1 MLRNNIEFKAR
12 DVMRKLILFFVLL
25 ACSMQL
31 MAQKW
36 VRVNSVGYLPADVKV
51 AVFISTEDT
60 PAEQFDVCD
69 AVTGKVVYTGT
80 VKAVSGKKWGM
91 KSAYRLN
98 FSDVKGEGGYYIECA
113 GAKSPNFRIGADVY
127 DGLADYMLVYMRQ
140 QRCGDNPYT
149 DTLCHQHDGYIVDH
163 PTRNGEKIDVR
174 GGWHDATD
182 YLQYQTTSATATYH
196 MMFAYYMAEDKSV
209 FKDQYLANGR
219 KGSNG
224 IPDILDE
231 AKWGLEWL
239 NRMNP
244 EDKVMFNQIA
254 DDRDHAGMRVPHRDS
269 VDYGW
274 GPGEGRPVY
283 FVTGKPQ
290 GLGKHIN
297 RTTGVAS
304 TAGKFASTFALGAK
318 LFKDIDP
325 KLANVMQVKATQ
337 AFAFGEEFPGNTQT
351 ACLVSPYFYEEDSYV
366 DDLELAA
373 ATLAEFTG
381 MPEWKKKADYWGDLE
396 PVTPWM
402 ETGRRGEYHHYQWY
416 PFINLGHF
424 LQARSADPKI
434 AKKYQGFMKL
444 GLEMLQKRGAE
455 DPFMHGVPYLW
466 CSNNLTSAAVSYARL
481 YNISSGDS
489 TFVEME
495 MALRDWLLG
504 CNPWGTT
511 MIVGYPSIADY
522 PEFPHSSYLRVWNDI
537 TPGGLIDGPIQRD
550 LFEERAG
557 FSLTRPDEYAVFNH
571 GEAVYHDDIGDYA
584 SNEPTMD
591 GSAGLTYYFSA
602 MEELGRKQKKLD
614 VVKDRYNCV
623 VRIKPQSK
631 DIYLVFTADSMFQ
644 GGEKVLKTL
653 KKHKVKG
660 SFFFTGNA
668 LRLEE
673 HKDIIEK
680 IIKEEHY
687 VGGHSDSHML
697 YAEWSNRDSLIVTHQ
712 QILDDI
718 IANARELEKFGITKE
733 MSGWFLPPYE
743 YYNDETVRLTE
754 SLGYKVLNYTPG
766 TATPAD
772 YTTPSMPNYKT
783 SQQLIDKLY
792 AFEKAN
798 GLGGA
803 VILIHPGVN
812 EERIDR
818 LYDRLAEIIQDLKDK
833 GYSFKS
839 LNEIE

>member
-1 MLRNNIEFKAR
+1 MKRLLF
-12 DVMRKLILFFVLL
+12 ILTVLL
-25 ACSMQL
+25 CSVQL
-31 MAQKW
+31 FAQQW
-36 VRVNSVGYLPADVKV
+36 VRVNTVGYLPNDVKV
-51 AVFISTEDT
+51 AVFISKE
-60 PAEQFDVCD
+60 PVKAVSFKVCD
-69 AVTGKVVYTGT
+69 AVTGEVVLVSHT
-80 VKAVSGKKWGM
+80 KAVSGEKWKMG
-91 KSAYRLN
+91 SAYRLN
-98 FSDVKGEGGYYIECA
+98 FSDLKKEGGYYIEC
-113 GAKSPNFRIGADVY
+113 GDAKSPNFRIGADVY

-196 MMFAYYMAEDKSV
+196 MMFAYYMAQDKSV
-209 FKDQYLANGR
+209 FKDKYLSNGR

-239 NRMNP
+239 NKMNP

-254 DDRDHAGMRVPHRDS
+254 DDRDHAGFRLPHKDT

-304 TAGKFASTFALGAK
+304 TAGKFASTFALGAQI
-318 LFKDIDP
+318 FKDIDP
-325 KLANVMQVKATQ
+325 KLANTIQLKAVQ
-337 AFAFGEEFPGNTQT
+337 AFNFGEEFPGNTQT

-381 MPEWKKKADYWGDLE
+381 MPEWTKKANYWGDLE

-402 ETGRRGEYHHYQWY
+402 EVGRRGEYHHYQWY

-424 LQARSADPKI
+424 LQAKSTNEKI

-444 GLEMLQKRGAE
+444 GLDILKKNAE
-455 DPFMHGVPYLW
+455 NDPFMHGVPYLW

-481 YNISSGDS
+481 YNIASGDS
-489 TFVEME
+489 SFLEME

-522 PEFPHSSYLRVWNDI
+522 PLYPHSSYLTEWNDI
-537 TPGGLIDGPIQRD
+537 TYGGLIDGPIQRD

-557 FSLTRPDEYAVFNH
+557 GSLTRPDDLAVFNE
-571 GEAVYHDDIGDYA
+571 GEAVYHDDYGDYS

-591 GSAGLTYYFSA
+591 GTAGLTYYFSA
-602 MEELGRKQKKLD
+602 MEEMGKQQKNLN
-614 VVKDRYNCV
+614 VVKDKYDCV
-623 VRIKPQSK
+623 VRIKPEEK
-631 DIYLVFTADSMFQ
+631 NIFLVFTADSMFQ
-644 GGEKVLKTL
+644 GGEAILKTL
-653 KKHKVKG
+653 KKNKIKG

-668 LRLEE
+668 LRMEE

-680 IIKEEHY
+680 IIKDEHY

-697 YAEWSNRDSLIVTHQ
+697 YAGWDNRDSLIVTYA
-712 QILDDI
+712 QIEDDI

-733 MSGWFLPPYE
+733 KSLWFLPPYE
-743 YYNDETVRLTE
+743 YYNDESVRITE

-772 YTTPSMPNYKT
+772 YTIPSMKNYRS
-783 SQQLIDKLY
+783 SQQLIDQLY
-792 AFEKAN
+792 NFEVVE
-798 GLGGA
+798 GLSGA
-803 VILIHPGVN
+803 IILVHPGVS
-812 EERIDR
+812 EERTDR
-818 LYDRLAEIIQDLKDK
+818 LYDRLDEIIKHMTKQ
-833 GYSFKS
+833 GYTFKS
-839 LNEIE
+839 LNEI

>member
-1 MLRNNIEFKAR
+1 MYNMKRLLF
-12 DVMRKLILFFVLL
+12 LIAIL

-36 VRVNSVGYLPADVKV
+36 VRVNSVGYLPEDVKV
-51 AVFISTEDT
+51 AVFISTEDAQ
-60 PAEQFDVCD
+60 AEQFNVCD
-69 AVTGKVVYTGT
+69 AVTGDVVFTGT
-80 VKAVSGKKWGM
+80 TKAVSGKKWDM
-91 KSAYRLN
+91 ASAYRLN
-98 FSDVKGEGGYYIECA
+98 FSNLKQEGGYYIECA

-127 DGLADYMLVYMRQ
+127 EGLADFMLVYMRQ

-209 FKDQYLANGR
+209 FKDEYLANGR

-244 EDKVMFNQIA
+244 EDKVMFNQVA
-254 DDRDHAGMRVPHRDS
+254 GDRDHAGFRVPHRDS

-274 GPGEGRPVY
+274 GPGTGRPVY

-290 GLGKHIN
+290 GLGKYIN

-325 KLANVMQVKATQ
+325 KLANVMQIKATQ

-424 LQARSADPKI
+424 LQSRSADEKV
-434 AKKYQGFMKL
+434 AKKYQRFMKL
-444 GLEMLQKRGAE
+444 GLEMLQKRGAD

-511 MIVGYPSIADY
+511 MIVGYPEIADY
-522 PEFPHSSYLRVWNDI
+522 PQYPHSSYLVVWNDI
-537 TPGGLIDGPIQRD
+537 TPGGLIDGPIQKD

-557 FSLTRPDEYAVFNH
+557 ESLTKPDEYAVFNN
-571 GEAVYHDDIGDYA
+571 GEAVYHDDLGDYA

-602 MEELGRKQKKLD
+602 MAEMGRKQKSLN
-614 VVKDRYNCV
+614 VEKDAYDCV
-623 VRIKPQSK
+623 VRINPDKK
-631 DIYLVFTADSMFQ
+631 DIYLVFTADSLFQ
-644 GGEKVLKTL
+644 GAETIVKTL
-653 KKHKVKG
+653 KKKKIKG

-673 HKDIIEK
+673 HKDMIEK
-680 IIKEEHY
+680 IIKDGHY

-697 YAEWSNRDSLIVTHQ
+697 YAEWSNRDSLIVTYD
-712 QILDDI
+712 QILEDI
-718 IANARELEKFGITKE
+718 KANARELEKFGVSKE
-733 MSGWFLPPYE
+733 NSSWFLPPYE
-743 YYNDETVRLTE
+743 YYNRESVQLTE

-772 YTTPSMPNYKT
+772 YTTPSMKSYKS

-792 AFEKAN
+792 AFEKQN
-798 GLGGA
+798 GLNGA
-803 VILIHPGVN
+803 IILIHPGVA
-812 EERIDR
+812 EERADR
-818 LYDRLAEIIQDLKDK
+818 LYNRLGEIIEELKLR

>member
-1 MLRNNIEFKAR
+1 MKRLLFILA
-12 DVMRKLILFFVLL
+12 VMFCSVQLF
-25 ACSMQL
+25 
-31 MAQKW
+31 AQQW
-36 VRVNSVGYLPADVKV
+36 VRVNTVGYLPNDVKV
-51 AVFISTEDT
+51 AVFISKE
-60 PAEQFDVCD
+60 PVKAASFKVCD
-69 AVTGKVVYTGT
+69 AVTGEVVLVAHT
-80 VKAVSGKKWGM
+80 KAVSGEKWKMG
-91 KSAYRLN
+91 SAYRLN
-98 FSDVKGEGGYYIECA
+98 FSDLKKEGGYYIEC
-113 GAKSPNFRIGADVY
+113 GDAKSPNFRIGADVY

-149 DTLCHQHDGYIVDH
+149 DTLCHQHDGFIVDH

-196 MMFAYYMAEDKSV
+196 MMFAYYMAKDKSV
-209 FKDQYLANGR
+209 FKDKYLANGR

-239 NRMNP
+239 NKMNP

-254 DDRDHAGMRVPHRDS
+254 DDRDHAGFRLPHKDT

-304 TAGKFASTFALGAK
+304 TAGKFASTFALGAQ

-325 KLANVMQVKATQ
+325 KLANTIQVKAVK
-337 AFAFGEEFPGNTQT
+337 AFNFGEEFPGNTQT

-381 MPEWKKKADYWGDLE
+381 MPEWTKKANYWGDLE

-402 ETGRRGEYHHYQWY
+402 EVGRRGEYHHYQWY

-424 LQARSADPKI
+424 LQAKSTNEKI

-444 GLEMLQKRGAE
+444 GLDILKKNAVN

-481 YNISSGDS
+481 YNIASGDS
-489 TFVEME
+489 SFVEME

-522 PEFPHSSYLRVWNDI
+522 PQYPHSSYLTEWNDI
-537 TPGGLIDGPIQRD
+537 TYGGLIDGPIQRD

-557 FSLTRPDEYAVFNH
+557 ESLTRPDDLAVFNE
-571 GEAVYHDDIGDYA
+571 GEAVYHDDYGDYS

-591 GSAGLTYYFSA
+591 GTAGLTYYFSA
-602 MEELGRKQKKLD
+602 MEEMGKQQKTLN
-614 VVKDRYNCV
+614 VVKDKYDCV
-623 VRIKPQSK
+623 VRIKPEERN
-631 DIYLVFTADSMFQ
+631 IFLVFTADSMFQ
-644 GGEKVLKTL
+644 GGEKILKTL
-653 KKHKVKG
+653 KKNRIKG

-668 LRLEE
+668 LRMEE
-673 HKDIIEK
+673 HKEIIEK

-697 YAEWSNRDSLIVTHQ
+697 YAGWDNRDSLIVTYR
-712 QILDDI
+712 QIEDDI

-733 MSGWFLPPYE
+733 KSLWFLPPYE
-743 YYNDETVRLTE
+743 YYNDESVRITE

-766 TATPAD
+766 TSTPAD
-772 YTTPSMPNYKT
+772 YTTPSMKNYRS
-783 SQQLIDKLY
+783 SQQLIDQLLN
-792 AFEKAN
+792 FEVVEGLN
-798 GLGGA
+798 GA
-803 VILIHPGVN
+803 IILVHPGVS
-812 EERIDR
+812 EERTDR
-818 LYDRLAEIIQDLKDK
+818 LYDRLEEIIKHMTKL

-839 LNEIE
+839 LNEI